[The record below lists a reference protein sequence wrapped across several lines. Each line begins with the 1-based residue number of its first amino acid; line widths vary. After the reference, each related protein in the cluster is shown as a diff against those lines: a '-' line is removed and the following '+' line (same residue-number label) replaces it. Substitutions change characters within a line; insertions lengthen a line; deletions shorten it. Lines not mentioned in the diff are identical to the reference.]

1 MWKVPVLLL
10 VLGSASLWGLAGG
23 NTVRPEDVMST
34 PGVEDGKVTPGVEDG
49 MVTPGVEDGKVTPGV
64 EDGMVT
70 PGVEDGM
77 VTPGVEDGKVTPG
90 VEDGMVTPG
99 VEDGKVTPGVED
111 GKVTPGVEDGMVTP
125 GVEDGKVTPGVE
137 DGMVTLST
145 SKGPDES
152 AYFTTQGS
160 TRTKD
165 VTVVPDKH
173 LSTLKSTVGAQEESQ
188 STTRSIATDH
198 TDGLAIVTLA
208 GIIVGVLLA
217 VGFIGLII
225 VVAVRKKSGRYSP

>member
-1 MWKVPVLLL
+1 
-10 VLGSASLWGLAGG
+10 
-23 NTVRPEDVMST
+23 
-34 PGVEDGKVTPGVEDG
+34 
-49 MVTPGVEDGKVTPGV
+49 
-64 EDGMVT
+64 MVT

-77 VTPGVEDGKVTPG
+77 
-90 VEDGMVTPG
+90 
-99 VEDGKVTPGVED
+99 
-111 GKVTPGVEDGMVTP
+111 
-125 GVEDGKVTPGVE
+125 VTPGVE

-198 TDGLAIVTLA
+198 TVDGMGEKMRVGLFIYLFLGGRELGSLGLKLVTNVVYFLASGVIDDDNDGLAIVTLA

-225 VVAVRKKSGRYSP
+225 VVAVRKKSGRYSMPIKEVTVSLLFVFTGPKELKSCALLPKCFKE